1 MCAVNSE
8 PLLKI
13 PLEDGEPALL
23 FRRVSG
29 LSTQNY
35 LSLCSQQPFE
45 AERRGGQ
52 PHWSCGKK
60 LELVSTGRK
69 GTQGWPFPVP
79 GQTLPVKIF
88 LFSWPC
94 HGVEGGHSYPR

>member
-1 MCAVNSE
+1 MCVVNSD
-8 PLLKI
+8 PVLTI

-23 FRRVSG
+23 FRRDSG

-52 PHWSCGKK
+52 PHWSCRKAGAG
-60 LELVSTGRK
+60 LHREEGDTGLA
-69 GTQGWPFPVP
+69 
-79 GQTLPVKIF
+79 LPY
-88 LFSWPC
+88 SWPDPAC
-94 HGVEGGHSYPR
+94 QDPPAFLALSWS